1 MASFKKTPASR
12 RDSAPTPSTIKRRG
26 TDTVQQSLSLELP
39 AEPCKH
45 PLQATAV
52 QRLWFCIYLPQLPL
66 EALDHDSALLARA
79 VFEDSKGIRKVL
91 LSNRAAQADGIGP
104 GMSVNAALAL
114 RPELQPEERDPAKEE
129 RALQGLAG
137 WAEKFTSF
145 VSIES
150 PDLLL
155 LEIAGSLRLFG
166 GLRDLRRQI
175 VSGLE
180 KQGFDASLAIAP
192 TPLAATWLARAGRR
206 VCIVD
211 GRKLTGTLSRLP
223 LACLGWPEAVYEA
236 LKGMGISS
244 IGECL
249 RLPREGFARRFGAC
263 RLLELDR
270 ALGRLPDPRASY
282 RTPQQFCAEYEL
294 CEEQNDRELILHAC
308 HELLQ
313 KLERFLLTRQ
323 LSVQRIQFS
332 FFHLKETAS
341 FLTVGCIEANH
352 RVVRWFELLGIQFD
366 RLTLTA
372 PVIAIRLCG
381 GHSQAFSVDTDTLR
395 FTGAAENQQS
405 LPITHLIERLS
416 ARIGNEL
423 VHGVMTVA
431 EHRPQYAWQAQ
442 GPLAQGSQ
450 CPTMA
455 NSWYE
460 ERLRRPLWMLPEPR
474 PLQVA
479 QDRPRYQGQLQL
491 LDGPERLETGW
502 WDDDGI
508 ARDYFVA
515 INPQGICLWIFR
527 NRSKDSVWYLH
538 GIFG

>member
-1 MASFKKTPASR
+1 
-12 RDSAPTPSTIKRRG
+12 
-26 TDTVQQSLSLELP
+26 
-39 AEPCKH
+39 
-45 PLQATAV
+45 
-52 QRLWFCIYLPQLPL
+52 
-66 EALDHDSALLARA
+66 
-79 VFEDSKGIRKVL
+79 
-91 LSNRAAQADGIGP
+91 
-104 GMSVNAALAL
+104 
-114 RPELQPEERDPAKEE
+114 
-129 RALQGLAG
+129 LQGLAG

-145 VSIES
+145 ISIES

-166 GLRDLRRQI
+166 GLHGLRRRI

-192 TPLAATWLARAGRR
+192 TPLAATWLARAGHR

-223 LACLGWPEAVYEA
+223 LVCLGWPESVYES
-236 LKGMGISS
+236 LNGMGISS

-270 ALGRLPDPRASY
+270 ALGRLPDPRVSY
-282 RTPQQFCAEYEL
+282 RAPEQFCAEYEL

-332 FFHLKETAS
+332 FFHLKEAAS
-341 FLTVGCIEANH
+341 SLTVGCIEANH
-352 RVVRWFELLGIQFD
+352 RVARWFELLGIQFD
-366 RLTLTA
+366 RVTLAA

-381 GHSQAFSVDTDTLR
+381 GHSQPFSVDTDTLR

-405 LPITHLIERLS
+405 LSMAHLIERLS

-423 VHGVMTVA
+423 VHGVMTAA
-431 EHRPQYAWQAQ
+431 EHRPQYAWQAHP
-442 GPLAQGSQ
+442 PLAQASQ

-474 PLQVA
+474 PLKVA
-479 QDRPRYQGQLQL
+479 QDRPWYQGQLQL
-491 LDGPERLETGW
+491 VDGPERLETGW

-515 INPQGICLWIFR
+515 VNPQGICLWIFR